1 KLEIHCIEKENHLFH
16 TKQKRCH
23 KHVILFIQT
32 CCGASFVL
40 HMHNHKF
47 GTEINVLDSTTKK
60 AMKKSIVI
68 DSFIANL
75 SILNLL
81 I

>member
-1 KLEIHCIEKENHLFH
+1 MLWRL
-16 TKQKRCH
+16 
-23 KHVILFIQT
+23 
-32 CCGASFVL
+32 FVL

-75 SILNLL
+75 SIFKYTYLSCSALFAMS
-81 I
+81 

>member
-1 KLEIHCIEKENHLFH
+1 MLWP
-16 TKQKRCH
+16 
-23 KHVILFIQT
+23 
-32 CCGASFVL
+32 SFVL